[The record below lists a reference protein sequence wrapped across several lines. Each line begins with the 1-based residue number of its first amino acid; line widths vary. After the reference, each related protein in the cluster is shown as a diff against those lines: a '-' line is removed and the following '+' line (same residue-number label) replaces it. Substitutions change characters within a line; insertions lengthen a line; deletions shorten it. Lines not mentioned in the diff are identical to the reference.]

1 MIDLSIL
8 NPPQQKAVVTTEG
21 PLLVLAGAGSGK
33 TRVLTHRVAYLI
45 EQGVMPWSIL
55 AITFTNKAA
64 KEMKERIE
72 VLAGESAQDIWV
84 STFHSCCAR
93 ILRRDI
99 EKLGYE
105 RSFSIYDDDDQMS
118 LIKAIVKELN
128 LNDKMYPPREIKT
141 IISDAKNRLLTP
153 NEWLKDAGDDFRN
166 LKIFEV
172 FQRYEKRLKES
183 NALDFDDLLMKTMV
197 LLTEHAPVLDY
208 YRRKFNYIL
217 VDEYQDTNMAQYEL
231 IRLLA
236 GDKRNVCV
244 VGDDDQS
251 IYGWRGAD
259 IRNILEFEKDFPG
272 CQVIKLEQN
281 YRSTGNIL
289 DAANQVIAHNAGRKE
304 KALWTDS
311 GEGEKIRVYTAEDER
326 DEAAFICGQL
336 ERLRRGGANVGDA
349 AILYRTNAQ
358 SRVLEEA
365 LVRIGIPYR
374 VYGGMKFYERK
385 EVKDLIAYLRALVNP
400 SDDLA
405 IRRIINEPRRGIGES
420 TIQALRDYAQQEEMP
435 LSSAVLLAEDAGL
448 TARAR
453 NPVMKF
459 AALLEELNEARET
472 MAADEF
478 LRHVI
483 DKTGYEAQ
491 FKQTEND
498 ENRSRLENIS
508 ELETAIKEYIA
519 REPEGGL
526 EGFLENVALVT
537 DIDGMDE
544 HAQVLTLM
552 TLHSAK
558 GLEFDTVFLAGMEET
573 IFPTSRSLYDEEKL
587 EEERRLCYVG
597 ITRAKKLLFLTSA
610 RTRALYGSR
619 QANMRSR
626 FLEEIPNRL
635 MMNLNQS
642 RQSERRMPPAKTG
655 GFYGSSSGGYS
666 NPYTNNYSYGAGSS
680 YGARPAVVSPA
691 KPVVSSPAAKPS
703 PTAAAGKT
711 VINIPGVVKGTQ
723 AFVGSQAR
731 KSAPAALFKKGDRI
745 KHGKYGEGVVTSVAG
760 EGRNARMTIRF
771 DKDGSEK
778 MFAPDL
784 APVIK
789 IG

>member
-1 MIDLSIL
+1 M
-8 NPPQQKAVVTTEG
+8 V
-21 PLLVLAGAGSGK
+21 LL
-33 TRVLTHRVAYLI
+33 
-45 EQGVMPWSIL
+45 
-55 AITFTNKAA
+55 
-64 KEMKERIE
+64 
-72 VLAGESAQDIWV
+72 
-84 STFHSCCAR
+84 
-93 ILRRDI
+93 
-99 EKLGYE
+99 
-105 RSFSIYDDDDQMS
+105 
-118 LIKAIVKELN
+118 KAIIKELN

-166 LKIFEV
+166 IKIFEAFV
-172 FQRYEKRLKES
+172 RYEKQLKEN
-183 NALDFDDLLMKTMV
+183 NALDFDDLLMKTML
-197 LLTEHAPVLDY
+197 LLTEHAPVLEY

-231 IRLLA
+231 VRLLA

-304 KALWTDS
+304 KVLWTDS

-326 DEAAFICGQL
+326 DEAAFICGQIEKL
-336 ERLRRGGANVGDA
+336 KRSGAKVGSTA
-349 AILYRTNAQ
+349 VLYRTNAQ
-358 SRVLEEA
+358 SRVVEEA
-365 LVRIGIPYR
+365 LVRSGIPYCI
-374 VYGGMKFYERK
+374 YGGMKFYERK

-420 TIQALRDYAQQEEMP
+420 TIQALRDYAQAEEMP

-448 TARAR
+448 STRAQK
-453 NPVMKF
+453 PVLKF

-472 MAADEF
+472 MAADAF

-483 DKTGYEAQ
+483 DTTGYEAQ

-519 REPEGGL
+519 KEPEGGL

-537 DIDGMDE
+537 DLDNLDE
-544 HAQVLTLM
+544 QTQVLTLM

-573 IFPTSRSLYDEEKL
+573 IFPTSRSMFDEEKL

-597 ITRAKKLLFLTSA
+597 ITRARKVLYMTGA

-626 FLEEIPNRL
+626 FLDEIPLRL
-635 MMNLNQS
+635 IANLNQS
-642 RQSERRMPPAKTG
+642 RQTERRMPPAKNGGMYSGSYASYTG
-655 GFYGSSSGGYS
+655 SYGNQYSNAATKSAASQPVQAASGGK
-666 NPYTNNYSYGAGSS
+666 G
-680 YGARPAVVSPA
+680 VV
-691 KPVVSSPAAKPS
+691 
-703 PTAAAGKT
+703 
-711 VINIPGVVKGTQ
+711 NIPGVVKGAQ

-731 KSAPAALFKKGDRI
+731 KSASVMLFKKGDRV
-745 KHGKYGEGVVTSVAG
+745 KHSKYGEGVVTSVQG
-760 EGRNARMTIRF
+760 EGRDARMTIRF
-771 DKDGSEK
+771 DRDGSEK